1 MIANANY
8 NSSPTAFTGYGEEG
22 TCYETGY
29 CPDMNRN
36 CSSCGDGSKGPSIS
50 FRNFDAPINLFK
62 EDEFLPE
69 EVCKKSIQM
78 ESKRF
83 VPSVVTRINRGRG

>member
-8 NSSPTAFTGYGEEG
+8 GGTEPTYDNWCGSS
-22 TCYETGY
+22 
-29 CPDMNRN
+29 
-36 CSSCGDGSKGPSIS
+36 SSSIS
-50 FRNFDAPINLFK
+50 FIVFDDLINLFK
-62 EDEFLPE
+62 EDEFYPE

-83 VPSVVTRINRGRG
+83 IPPPVTRINRGRG

>member
-8 NSSPTAFTGYGEEG
+8 GGTEPTTANYDNWCGSS
-22 TCYETGY
+22 
-29 CPDMNRN
+29 
-36 CSSCGDGSKGPSIS
+36 GPSICPDC
-50 FRNFDAPINLFK
+50 FFKPINLLH

-69 EVCKKSIQM
+69 EICKKSIRM

-83 VPSVVTRINRGRG
+83 IPPPVTNINRGRG